1 MTIEYVELTRK
12 ELLPGY
18 RISGEFTDTSENT
31 HQVMSF
37 FVNGTLP
44 TEAEINL
51 TIESMKENIVFS
63 YNPLNYYELDGGD
76 VQPILDFMVIT
87 VRADPAIS
95 QIDLA
100 NVTETEFPLAFWKIM
115 PLIQNMRQYLER
127 ETGVPHNYEEFKLY
141 LIDNMFKGVD

>member
-18 RISGEFTDTSENT
+18 RISGEFTDTTNNNT
-31 HQVMSF
+31 YTKSF
-37 FVNGTLP
+37 FVAGTLP
-44 TEAEINL
+44 SEGEVDL

-87 VRADPAIS
+87 VRADPVVS

-100 NVTETEFPLAFWKIM
+100 NATETEFPLAFWKIM
-115 PLIQNMRQYLER
+115 PLIQDMRQYLSR
-127 ETGVPHNYEEFKLY
+127 ETGTPYNFEEFKLY
-141 LIDNMFKGVD
+141 LIENKFKGVD

>member
-1 MTIEYVELTRK
+1 MTIESVELTRK
-12 ELLPGY
+12 ELLQGY

-31 HQVMSF
+31 HQVVSF

-44 TEAEINL
+44 TEAEINR

-63 YNPLNYYELDGGD
+63 YNPLNYYGLDDGD

-95 QIDLA
+95 QLDLA
-100 NVTETEFPLAFWKIM
+100 DATETEFPLAFWKII
-115 PLIQNMRQYLER
+115 PLIQDMRQYLER
-127 ETGVPHNYEEFKLY
+127 ETGISHNFEEFKVY